1 MENFNQGLLISLYGI
16 GITFLVLAVVILLIK
31 LILFLFPDRIQA
43 AIPEQQDNASD
54 PNIPHVVAF
63 AAAWWHSQRK
73 DQSLGQNLEKPP
85 GKWWH
90 QTHKSE

>member
-1 MENFNQGLLISLYGI
+1 MDNLTLGLEISLYGI

-31 LILFLFPDRIQA
+31 LILFLFPAKPA
-43 AIPEQQDNASD
+43 ASPPAKPEEIPAD

-63 AAAWWHSQRK
+63 AAAWWLKQKK
-73 DQSLGQNLEKPP
+73 DPSLGERLEKPP

-90 QTHKSE
+90 RSKE